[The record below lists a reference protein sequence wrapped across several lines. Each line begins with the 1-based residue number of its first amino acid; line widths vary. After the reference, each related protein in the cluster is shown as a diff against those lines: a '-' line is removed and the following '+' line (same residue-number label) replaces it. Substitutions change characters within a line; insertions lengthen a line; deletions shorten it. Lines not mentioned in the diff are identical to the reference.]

1 MKSANLKI
9 ASGTKLPLC
18 RGPLNHQ
25 RMMNSKYS
33 KLSERMMTRKSALH
47 TADSAETSSPNRSS
61 SRMRGIS
68 SRLPGIASFTGVVLL
83 LTMALVS
90 IDLAEAE
97 PYPNDPGVVRGPTRY
112 KSPK

>member
-33 KLSERMMTRKSALH
+33 KLSERRTRKSALH
-47 TADSAETSSPNRSS
+47 AAEGFEIASPNRSS
-61 SRMRGIS
+61 SRTRGIS